1 MKHGLTRQEASELVR
16 LAQAFRERK
25 LLAEAVDLLQAALA
39 IAPDDAAAAAALVEV
54 RREEREAGVGPRRP
68 GELLR
73 EQLRRDA
80 IDAAHFLGL
89 AHLYAEKGEHAQAL
103 DCLEVA
109 RAKELADPGA
119 HKLAG
124 RVQFRRG
131 QLDEAAAELA
141 LALRWNPFD
150 RETAELLGR
159 VEFERGRR
167 EPALA
172 ATIHAFLLVN
182 DADEEAAERLRRRVR
197 TLRQILGWD
206 SHALARLF
214 RERQEQLHV
223 AFDRL
228 QWRRE
233 RFLEDEGLVRSSP
246 GPAAAPAARRPGGR
260 IGLAARLR
268 RHKVLAALSD
278 EQVFQLTRVADEE
291 VFDAGSHVFRHHDPE
306 RDLFLVARGDLAVQ
320 RTTGYGTFSLGNCG
334 AGDLLGEVGYLTG
347 ADRSGDA
354 LAVTPVQLVRFDAEA
369 LDRLLEDRVELA
381 VQVYWTL
388 WHQLAKKLRGM
399 NAQLQSFFDPGALPE
414 NFLRLRRPQRVLSD
428 AVKVDSSDKI
438 RLFREQ
444 GLSRR
449 ELMTLAT
456 FSEERRVPENA
467 YVFQEGDEGKELYVI
482 VEGRVIICKYIAGG
496 GEEALAIL
504 DRGDFFGEMSL
515 LDGEPRSADAR
526 AHGGPLTVLA
536 LDEAR
541 VREVLSLDP
550 AAAVEF
556 LRLLC
561 RLLADRLR
569 EIDDKVIGW
578 RILSGGGG
586 QQESVS
592 A

>member
-1 MKHGLTRQEASELVR
+1 MNPGRSRDEASDLVR
-16 LAQAFRERK
+16 LARAFRERR
-25 LLAEAVDLLQAALA
+25 LVGEAVDLLQAALR
-39 IAPDDAAAAAALVEV
+39 IAPDDAEAAGELATL
-54 RREEREAGVGPRRP
+54 RREERDGGGPRRP

-73 EQLRRDA
+73 EQMRRDA

-89 AHLYAEKGEHAQAL
+89 AHLYAEKGENAQAL

-109 RAKELADPGA
+109 GAKELADPGA

-124 RVQFRRG
+124 RIQFRRG
-131 QLDEAAAELA
+131 QLDESASELT

-182 DADEEAAERLRRRVR
+182 DSEEEVAERLRRRVR

-214 RERQEQLHV
+214 RERQDQLHV
-223 AFDRL
+223 SFDRL

-233 RFLEDEGLVRSSP
+233 RFLEEEGLVRASR
-246 GPAAAPAARRPGGR
+246 GIGVAPATRRPGGR
-260 IGLAARLR
+260 ISLAARLR
-268 RHKVLAALSD
+268 RHKLFSGLSD
-278 EQVFQLTRVADEE
+278 DQVFQLTRVAEEE
-291 VFDAGSHVFRHHDPE
+291 VLDAGSHLFRHHEPE
-306 RDLFLVARGDLAVQ
+306 RDLYLIARGDLVVQ
-320 RTTGYGTFSLGNCG
+320 RTTGYGTFSLGACG
-334 AGDLLGEVGYLTG
+334 GGDLLGEVGFLTG
-347 ADRSGDA
+347 AERSGDA
-354 LAVTPVQLVRFDAEA
+354 LAVTPLQLVRFDADA
-369 LDRLLEDRVELA
+369 LERLLEDRVELA
-381 VQVYWTL
+381 VQLYWAF
-388 WHQLAKKLRGM
+388 WHALAKKLRAT

-456 FSEERRVPENA
+456 FSEEKRFPENA

-482 VEGRVIICKYIAGG
+482 LEGRVMICKYIPGG

-541 VREVLSLDP
+541 VREVLSMD
-550 AAAVEF
+550 AAASVEF

-561 RLLADRLR
+561 RLLAERLR
-569 EIDDKVIGW
+569 EIDEKVIGW
-578 RILSGGGG
+578 RILAGG
-586 QQESVS
+586 QAETAS

>member
-1 MKHGLTRQEASELVR
+1 MMRQGLSRHEASQLVR
-16 LAQAFRERK
+16 LARAFRERR
-25 LLAEAVDLLQAALA
+25 LLAEAADLLQAALA
-39 IAPDDAAAAAALVEV
+39 IAPDDEEAVGELAAL
-54 RREEREAGVGPRRP
+54 RREERETGAPRRP

-80 IDAAHFLGL
+80 IDGAHFLGL
-89 AHLYAEKGEHAQAL
+89 AHLYAEKGENAQAL

-109 RAKELADPGA
+109 RAKELADPA
-119 HKLAG
+119 VHKLAG
-124 RVQFRRG
+124 RIQFRRG

-159 VEFERGRR
+159 VELERGRR
-167 EPALA
+167 EPALG
-172 ATIHAFLLVN
+172 ATIHAFLLVD
-182 DADEEAAERLRRRVR
+182 DAETEAAERLRRRVR

-233 RFLEDEGLVRSSP
+233 RFLEEEGLVRSAPSV
-246 GPAAAPAARRPGGR
+246 GAAPAARTPGGR
-260 IGLAARLR
+260 IALAARLR
-268 RHKVLAALSD
+268 RQKVLAGLSD

-291 VFDAGSHVFRHHDPE
+291 VIDAGGHLFRHHDPE
-306 RDLFLVARGDLAVQ
+306 RDLYLLTRGDLVVQ
-320 RTTGYGTFSLGNCG
+320 RTTGYGTFSLGTCG
-334 AGDLLGEVGYLTG
+334 GGDLLGEVGFLTG

-354 LAVTPVQLVRFDAEA
+354 VAVTPLQLVRFEAEP
-369 LDRLLEDRVELA
+369 LERLLADDVELA
-381 VQVYWTL
+381 VALYSTL
-388 WHQLAKKLRGM
+388 WHALAKKLRGM

-414 NFLRLRRPQRVLSD
+414 NFLRLRRPQRVLQD
-428 AVKVDSSDKI
+428 AVKVESSDKI

-449 ELMTLAT
+449 ELVTLAT
-456 FSEERRVPENA
+456 FSEERRFPENA
-467 YVFQEGDEGKELYVI
+467 YVFQEGDQGQELYV
-482 VEGRVIICKYIAGG
+482 VLEGRVMICKYIPGG

-541 VREVLSLDP
+541 VREVLSMDA

-578 RILSGGGG
+578 RILAGG
-586 QQESVS
+586 QAETVS